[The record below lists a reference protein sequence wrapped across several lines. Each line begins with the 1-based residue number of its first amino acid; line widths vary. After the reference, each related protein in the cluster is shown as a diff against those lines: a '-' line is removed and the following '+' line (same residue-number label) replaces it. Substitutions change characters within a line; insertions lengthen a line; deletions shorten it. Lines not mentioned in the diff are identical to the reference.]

1 MWNPWGPAHKFN
13 PTEAYA
19 LVCVDFDKKRAEKDR
34 EDIEFHLV
42 VDLDRTAET
51 TNQSKESTA
60 WHENA
65 NR

>member
-1 MWNPWGPAHKFN
+1 
-13 PTEAYA
+13 
-19 LVCVDFDKKRAEKDR
+19 VDFDKKRAEKDR